1 MIQLFEVHCKIL
13 QSAARYCIRLSD
25 INMMA
30 GFKNSLKGVGYFI
43 GAACI
48 AASEDWGYFLALG
61 DWPCV
66 RVCACVRVFDAD

>member
-1 MIQLFEVHCKIL
+1 
-13 QSAARYCIRLSD
+13 
-25 INMMA
+25 MA

-66 RVCACVRVFDAD
+66 RVCAYVRVFDAD